1 MNVFPLLA
9 EVPSQTALVIGAV
22 AMVLFVFFVIAG
34 IWASR
39 YTKVGPDEVL
49 VVSGRKYLVRDPDGK
64 VREVGYRVVK
74 GGGTFVFPVYEK
86 AVALSLKP
94 ILVELTVPNI
104 LTRDGGRAEVLARSQ
119 IRITGDDL
127 SLARAVE
134 SLLGKTPEQ
143 VKDVAAQLLESS
155 LRNLVGT
162 WSDAEL
168 SQKQSEL
175 GARWQEAVKEG
186 LGDLGF
192 TVLSLSVRDLKIPH
206 GVEK

>member
-1 MNVFPLLA
+1 MNPFPLLA
-9 EVPSQTALVIGAV
+9 EAPSQTALIIGGV
-22 AMVLFVFFVIAG
+22 AAVLFVCFVMIM
-34 IWASR
+34 IWANR
-39 YTKVGPDEVL
+39 YSKVGPDEAL
-49 VVSGRKYLVRDPDGK
+49 VVSGRKYLVKDSEGK
-64 VREVGYRVVK
+64 VQAVGYRIVK
-74 GGGTFVFPVYEK
+74 GGGTFVLPVFEK
-86 AVALSLKP
+86 AEVLSLKP
-94 ILVELTVPNI
+94 ISIDLAVPNI

-155 LRNLVGT
+155 LRNLLGT

-175 GARWQEAVKEG
+175 GARWQETVEEG
-186 LGDLGF
+186 LGDLGL
-192 TVLSLSVRDLKIPH
+192 TVLSLSVRDLKIPR

>member
-1 MNVFPLLA
+1 
-9 EVPSQTALVIGAV
+9 
-22 AMVLFVFFVIAG
+22 VLFVYLVMFM
-34 IWASR
+34 IWANR
-39 YTKVGPDEVL
+39 YTKVGPDEAL
-49 VVSGRKYLVRDPDGK
+49 VVSGRKYLVRGPEGK
-64 VREVGYRVVK
+64 VHAVGYRIVK
-74 GGGTFVFPVYEK
+74 GGGTYVLPVIEK
-86 AVALSLKP
+86 AEVLSLKP
-94 ILVELTVPNI
+94 ISVELAVPNI
-104 LTRDGGRAEVLARSQ
+104 LTRDGVRAEVAARSQ

-162 WSDAEL
+162 WSGAEL
-168 SQKQSEL
+168 SQRQSEL

-186 LGDLGF
+186 LGDLGL